1 MIDEK
6 NLRRNADAFGK
17 RQGLPGADRT
27 EDSKQKPKEDE
38 QPPRREAPKK

>member
-17 RQGLPGADRT
+17 RQGLSGA
-27 EDSKQKPKEDE
+27 DSKQKPKENE